1 MSLSEPLH
9 INEASF
15 DRVVSQ
21 SPVPVL
27 VDFWAPWCGPC
38 KAIAP
43 LLDEL
48 ARENADTLR
57 IAKVN
62 VDDNPT
68 LAAKFNI
75 RSIPTLI
82 IFSEGQ
88 VKDTM
93 IGVTSKRDLESKLAA
108 AAVK

>member
-48 ARENADTLR
+48 AREKADTLR

-62 VDDNPT
+62 VDDEPT

-82 IFSEGQ
+82 IFSGGQ
-88 VKDTM
+88 IKDTL
-93 IGVTSKRDLESKLAA
+93 IGMTSKRDLEAKLAA
-108 AAVK
+108 AAAK

>member
-43 LLDEL
+43 VLDEL
-48 ARENADTLR
+48 ARENSDTLR

-62 VDDNPT
+62 VDDDPT

-88 VKDTM
+88 VKETM
-93 IGVTSKRDLESKLAA
+93 IGMTSKRDLQAKLAA
-108 AAVK
+108 VAK